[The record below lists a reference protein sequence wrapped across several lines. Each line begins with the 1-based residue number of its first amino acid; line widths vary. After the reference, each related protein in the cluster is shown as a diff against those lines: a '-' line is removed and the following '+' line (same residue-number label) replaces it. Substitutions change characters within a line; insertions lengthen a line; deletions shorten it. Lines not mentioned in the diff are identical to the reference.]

1 MSRFG
6 LSAFG
11 WLSLIATSNL
21 PRLANRSRFT
31 VSKSPIWVFRSVA
44 ALWLS
49 QQAVGNATR
58 QSQPMTCRSCQ
69 MLKQPTEKTVRGAK
83 LSRHFAQSI

>member
-1 MSRFG
+1 MTRFG

-11 WLSLIATSNL
+11 WLSIIAICDR
-21 PRLANRSRFT
+21 PRLANRFRFP
-31 VSKSPIWVFRSVA
+31 VSKFPIWVFCSVA

-49 QQAVGNATR
+49 QQAVDNATK

-69 MLKQPTEKTVRGAK
+69 MPKQPTEKTVRGSTLAK
-83 LSRHFAQSI
+83 HFAQ

>member
-11 WLSLIATSNL
+11 WLSIIAICDR
-21 PRLANRSRFT
+21 PRLANRFRFP
-31 VSKSPIWVFRSVA
+31 VSKFPIWVFRSVA

-58 QSQPMTCRSCQ
+58 QSQPMTYRSC
-69 MLKQPTEKTVRGAK
+69 
-83 LSRHFAQSI
+83 